1 MRGKR
6 DFGRR
11 KSFNSREI
19 RFGRC
24 RTMFFRNFFF
34 TFGLTRGGIP
44 LTDVESNIEYYYV
57 WIDRGGLE
65 SQVITYWNTRVIFIR
80 VIIEVTSNVKYHI
93 GKLLGVKS
101 VAREAAYI
109 LLYSPFKSRIWKTG
123 ILPQWGIKLLL
134 SGYWKYSS
142 RVLFENKIQP
152 IRKPAWFVLNELSP
166 FSFFSFYK

>member
-1 MRGKR
+1 MK
-6 DFGRR
+6 
-11 KSFNSREI
+11 
-19 RFGRC
+19 C
-24 RTMFFRNFFF
+24 
-34 TFGLTRGGIP
+34 
-44 LTDVESNIEYYYV
+44 NIEYYYV

-93 GKLLGVKS
+93 GKLLGVKR

-152 IRKPAWFVLNELSP
+152 IRKPAWTNCLPFLSFLFISNYLFQLKFKKKSAASYP
-166 FSFFSFYK
+166 DKNKIILIIIIILIKSKKQRTYIYKT